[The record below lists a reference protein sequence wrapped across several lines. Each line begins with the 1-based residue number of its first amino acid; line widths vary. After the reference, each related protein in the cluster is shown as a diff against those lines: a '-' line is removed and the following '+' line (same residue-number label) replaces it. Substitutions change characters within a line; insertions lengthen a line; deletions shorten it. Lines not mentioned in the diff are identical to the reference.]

1 MAFDYPSPENRYLLT
16 HSHLLC
22 DCFNRLT
29 GRHLIQSFPSDEA
42 RAKALF
48 HAQFAVLSHD
58 VADDPILTY
67 ANLTALKL
75 FELSWDELIVM
86 PSRYTAKPVDRL
98 ARQALLEA
106 VNLQGFSSDYSG
118 IRISKTGREF
128 QINNATVWNLIDNE
142 GNYQGQAATFSEWR
156 FL

>member
-1 MAFDYPSPENRYLLT
+1 
-16 HSHLLC
+16 
-22 DCFNRLT
+22 
-29 GRHLIQSFPSDEA
+29 
-42 RAKALF
+42 
-48 HAQFAVLSHD
+48 
-58 VADDPILTY
+58 
-67 ANLTALKL
+67 
-75 FELSWDELIVM
+75 M

-128 QINNATVWNLIDNE
+128 QINDATVWNLIDNE